1 MCIRDR
7 LICEK
12 LALMIS
18 TRQNYLVRQQIHKS
32 MMTVLATSRSS
43 QQRQT
48 FLFFLEADAPLD
60 ELLLSRAVLALGEHG
75 QELGEDSDPGL
86 DDLLAPLLEHRVRQ
100 VEHLL
105 GELIVQD
112 LNRTKSAAY

>member
-1 MCIRDR
+1 MEKSINSNWRLHKSFYEALGEVCLTTNDQQEAKEIVTMMLSTIKGKLCSMPVKK

-48 FLFFLEADAPLD
+48 FLFFLE
-60 ELLLSRAVLALGEHG
+60 
-75 QELGEDSDPGL
+75 
-86 DDLLAPLLEHRVRQ
+86 
-100 VEHLL
+100 
-105 GELIVQD
+105 
-112 LNRTKSAAY
+112 